1 MDVHLFQPVINGS
14 FQLVQGVLLKWKFR
28 VTIIQKVVMAE
39 TYRKSSTSMFSS
51 PRFFTGITPK
61 GYADTESIM
70 SPTSV
75 LDSKSFSAIKTPFW
89 SNSNSNSPRN
99 SKPESRIKWDKL
111 DSKGVGLGLID
122 ALIDETS
129 DTNLS
134 KTESRMVLF
143 GSQLKIQ
150 LPHLPISVLSPYSD
164 YPVSPRDFG
173 SKTRNSQLGSF
184 SPLSSPY
191 SSKKSPFSS
200 LNSGFENSTLPR
212 ILSGSLSA
220 GEMELSEDYTCV
232 ITHGP
237 NPKTT
242 HIFDDCIIENCCG
255 IVGFSA
261 SLKKENGF
269 GTEESLRYPSESF
282 LSFCYNCNKNLGQG
296 KDIYMYRGEKAF
308 CSSACRYK
316 EIISDEGTEQS
327 DDIYGT

>member
-1 MDVHLFQPVINGS
+1 M
-14 FQLVQGVLLKWKFR
+14 LKWKFR
-28 VTIIQKVVMAE
+28 ATIIQKVVMTD
-39 TYRKSSTSMFSS
+39 TYRKSSTSIFSS
-51 PRFFTGITPK
+51 PRFFTGIISK
-61 GYADTESIM
+61 GGYTETESIM

-75 LDSKSFSAIKTPFW
+75 LDSRPFSSIKTPFW
-89 SNSNSNSPRN
+89 SNSNSNSPRI
-99 SKPESRIKWDKL
+99 SKPESRTKWDKM

-122 ALIDETS
+122 ALIDETTES
-129 DTNLS
+129 SLS

-150 LPHLPISVLSPYSD
+150 VPHLPITVISPNSD

-173 SKTRNSQLGSF
+173 IKTRNSQLGSL

-200 LNSGFENSTLPR
+200 LNSGIENSDLPR
-212 ILSGSLSA
+212 IHSDSLSA

-261 SLKKENGF
+261 SSKKENGF
-269 GTEESLRYPSESF
+269 GTEKSWRYPSESF

-296 KDIYMYRGEKAF
+296 KDIYMYRLVSNASCTNYRLIF
-308 CSSACRYK
+308 FYTSSIRFN
-316 EIISDEGTEQS
+316 
-327 DDIYGT
+327 